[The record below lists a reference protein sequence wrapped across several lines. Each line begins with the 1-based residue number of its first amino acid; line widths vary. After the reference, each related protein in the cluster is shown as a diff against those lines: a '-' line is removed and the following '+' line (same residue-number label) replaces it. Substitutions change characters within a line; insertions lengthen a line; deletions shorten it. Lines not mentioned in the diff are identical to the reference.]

1 MLTEQEAR
9 QAICSYDWDC
19 DYFMAVAKRESHY
32 TPSAINL
39 NCDPRRPYMQRCYG
53 MLQIWDGWA
62 PPEVLL
68 DLWGGL
74 DTAYSIYL
82 LYGKDPWGG

>member
-1 MLTEQEAR
+1 
-9 QAICSYDWDC
+9 
-19 DYFMAVAKRESHY
+19 MAVAWRESNY
-32 TPSAINL
+32 TPGAKNL
-39 NCDPRRPYMQRCYG
+39 NCDPKHPYTVRCYG

-74 DTAYSIYL
+74 DVAYRIYL
-82 LYGKDPWGG
+82 RYGKVPWGG